1 MPGATTPYQVEED
14 QIRIV
19 PSGRDTSP
27 EAVTRSRGFGRD
39 KTDTDPSLRQ
49 PPARS
54 DRARQSGR
62 VQRAVNR
69 RADADRLSP
78 EQRANVD
85 AATRGRDVAAEAGG
99 SVRQQTDRLTPKD
112 LRESNFELDGS
123 GRYEQ
128 GNVGYRLD
136 PAKGSAGRP
145 SALQSIPK
153 AIKDQITREFQQ
165 TTKGGAV
172 IGTRGRARTPYVI
185 KAGDKLPSADYVRR
199 RANELI
205 GQKNA
210 ANAQQSAYR
219 ELPPNAPNKPRSG
232 RVRSRLGEKSDDR
245 RTNPQRDA
253 DTAER
258 NRREGVSRLRGRR
271 GSTFQESSEQTP
283 SRLRSQQQSSVEIPA
298 SDEMGNAPQH
308 HQGRKSRYE
317 PPRRYSNES
326 SERYQERMRGRRGQG
341 LVSLEEPKLI

>member
-1 MPGATTPYQVEED
+1 MFPNRILRGKQRAAERRARSERGAVGRQLPQNWNKAGLMQELMPGTTTPHYQVEED
-14 QIRIV
+14 QIESFLV
-19 PSGRDTSP
+19 VGTLHLKQSP
-27 EAVTRSRGFGRD
+27 
-39 KTDTDPSLRQ
+39 
-49 PPARS
+49 
-54 DRARQSGR
+54 GR
-62 VQRAVNR
+62 VGSVEIRAYRPFAKATSCTLRPCSPIRSGSASVNR

-85 AATRGRDVAAEAGG
+85 AATRGRDVAAEARG

-219 ELPPNAPNKPRSG
+219 ELPPLTPGTSRVG
-232 RVRSRLGEKSDDR
+232 RVRSR
-245 RTNPQRDA
+245 
-253 DTAER
+253 
-258 NRREGVSRLRGRR
+258 
-271 GSTFQESSEQTP
+271 QESE
-283 SRLRSQQQSSVEIPA
+283 V
-298 SDEMGNAPQH
+298 
-308 HQGRKSRYE
+308 
-317 PPRRYSNES
+317 
-326 SERYQERMRGRRGQG
+326 
-341 LVSLEEPKLI
+341 